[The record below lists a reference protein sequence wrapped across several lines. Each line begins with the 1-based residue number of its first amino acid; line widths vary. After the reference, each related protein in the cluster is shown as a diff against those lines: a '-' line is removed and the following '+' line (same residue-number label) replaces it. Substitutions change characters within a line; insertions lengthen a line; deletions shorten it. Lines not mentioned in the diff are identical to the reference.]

1 MAANNKNLLHPM
13 MSSHLKS
20 GFVPPKKELCIYISE
35 LVTHKNFPR
44 GLPFEC
50 SGCRTADEQ
59 HLCRTSF
66 TGKGVMYCLDCVY
79 KRIYQERRE
88 RAPGPTDSK
97 IAVIPTPT
105 RVKSEPV
112 ASHLGDFSS
121 NDKPSIEMS
130 RNTRKRARDDDA
142 DVEIISLTK
151 RSKVDQDLAQEL
163 IQLREVRKELEEQ
176 QQEEASI
183 NYTWAKDLDTTMPL
197 DQQFEVPVMSLQ
209 DVLLEPLD
217 LGYIQNVLYGDDVV
231 RF

>member
-35 LVTHKNFPR
+35 LVTRKNFPR

-50 SGCRTADEQ
+50 SGCRAADEQ

-88 RAPGPTDSK
+88 RAPGMNFFATAK
-97 IAVIPTPT
+97 KFT
-105 RVKSEPV
+105 RMVFFLKKTRSDRQQDRRHPN
-112 ASHLGDFSS
+112 SHSCQV
-121 NDKPSIEMS
+121 
-130 RNTRKRARDDDA
+130 RAR
-142 DVEIISLTK
+142 
-151 RSKVDQDLAQEL
+151 RLA
-163 IQLREVRKELEEQ
+163 
-176 QQEEASI
+176 
-183 NYTWAKDLDTTMPL
+183 
-197 DQQFEVPVMSLQ
+197 
-209 DVLLEPLD
+209 
-217 LGYIQNVLYGDDVV
+217 LG